1 MTQFAEVVFN
11 LPLSTSFIY
20 SVAENQHAQVGCRV
34 RAPFRNRVIT
44 GVIVGIRTS
53 VSTSFKIKP
62 IKKIIDA
69 MPTYTDDLLQLGRW
83 MSTYYYCSFG
93 EALSTMIPNASTD
106 AEEVIPVTA
115 PTPHPVLTLN
125 SEQDAAMKII
135 MRGDNPLL
143 YLHGVTGSGKSEL
156 LLRVAQECT
165 EQNKGVIL
173 LVPEISLVLQMAD
186 YLSQRYKMKYAM
198 LHSRL
203 RNKERLTQWMR
214 IARGE
219 VKLVIGVRSAI
230 FAPLSNIGMVI
241 IDEEQDGAYK
251 SSFSPRYHARH
262 IAMYRAQ
269 RHQAQ
274 VLFSSA
280 TPSLEAWHHI
290 HNGRIKKIF
299 LSSRIGDAQRP
310 RIETV
315 SMQNERKIISS
326 ALEKAI
332 VDTIGANKQVIL
344 LHNRRGYGRTLMCKN
359 CGYTQLCPR
368 CTVSMTYHRHL
379 KQMICHYCA
388 ATEDKKEICPECQS
402 LDINFAGFGTERVEQ
417 ELRHLFPHFRIARID
432 ADTVR
437 KRENLSILL
446 KSFYNHEIDIIVG
459 TQIVAKGLNFLNVDL
474 VGIILADTSL
484 TLPDFRAEEQT
495 FMLLTQVAGRSG
507 RFSKSGRVIIQ
518 TYRTDNIAI
527 QSACNYDLE
536 GYYKSELQQRR
547 ELSFP
552 PYYRIIRIVTRSK
565 NEKSSQ
571 LLAEQVYAHLMKGKS
586 IPKQIYGPIPC
597 AIAKIANQY
606 RYQIIVGDT
615 HFGIAHAAV
624 AVALRQ
630 IKNIPLTYLEVDI
643 DPTRVL

>member
-11 LPLSTSFIY
+11 LPINTSFIY
-20 SVAENQHAQVGCRV
+20 SIAENQHTQVGCRV
-34 RAPFRNRVIT
+34 RAPFRNRIIT

-53 VSTSFKIKP
+53 ASTSFKIKP
-62 IKKIIDA
+62 LKKIIDVL
-69 MPTYTDDLLQLGRW
+69 PTYTDDLLRLGRW

-93 EALSTMIPNASTD
+93 EALSTMIPNASND
-106 AEEVIPVTA
+106 VEEGIPVST
-115 PTPHPVLTLN
+115 PTPYRPLTLN
-125 SEQDAAMKII
+125 DEQNAAIKVI

-165 EQNKGVIL
+165 ERNKGVIL

-186 YLSQRYKMKYAM
+186 YLSQRYNMKYAM

-203 RNKERLTQWMR
+203 RNKDRIAQWMR
-214 IARGE
+214 VVRGE
-219 VKLVIGVRSAI
+219 VKLVIGVRSAV
-230 FAPLSNIGMVI
+230 FAPLSNIGMII

-262 IAMYRAQ
+262 IAMHRAQ
-269 RHQAQ
+269 CHHAQ

-290 HNGRIKKIF
+290 HSGRIKKIF
-299 LSSRIGDAQRP
+299 LSSRVGNAQSP

-315 SMQNERKIISS
+315 PMQNERKIISS
-326 ALEKAI
+326 VLEKAI
-332 VDTIGANKQVIL
+332 TDTVAANKQAIL

-368 CTVSMTYHRHL
+368 CTVGMTYHGHL
-379 KQMICHYCA
+379 KKMICHYCA
-388 ATEDKKEICPECQS
+388 ATEDKKAICPECQS

-417 ELRHLFPHFRIARID
+417 EMHRLFPHFRIARID

-437 KRENLSILL
+437 KRENLSTLL

-495 FMLLTQVAGRSG
+495 FVLLTQVAGRSG

-527 QSACNYDLE
+527 QSACNHDLE

-565 NEKSSQ
+565 NEKSAQS
-571 LLAEQVYAHLMKGKS
+571 LAKQAYTHLMGGES
-586 IPKQIYGPIPC
+586 VPKQIYGPIPC

-615 HFGIAHAAV
+615 HFRTAHTAV
-624 AVALRQ
+624 AAALQ
-630 IKNIPLTYLEVDI
+630 KIKHIPSTYLEVDI